1 VRERRAAAAPPGRRL
16 LSQPAAWYVGDILL
30 GSPPP
35 QNGAPGR
42 IAFKTGTS
50 YGYRDAWSVGFDG
63 RHTIGVWV
71 GRPDGAPVPGLV
83 GREAAAPILFDAFAR
98 LPAPTALPPPPAGVV
113 TASSA
118 KLPPPLRRF
127 HPSAGANV
135 AAPLHI
141 LFPPDG
147 AQLDLSTVDGK
158 PDPVPLKITGAVAP
172 LTVFVNGLPV
182 KQQQRGALFF
192 TPDGP
197 GFSRVTVIDGAG
209 ESDSVMVRVD
219 DAGAQG
225 ALVRTTP

>member
-1 VRERRAAAAPPGRRL
+1 
-16 LSQPAAWYVGDILL
+16 
-30 GSPPP
+30 
-35 QNGAPGR
+35 
-42 IAFKTGTS
+42 
-50 YGYRDAWSVGFDG
+50 
-63 RHTIGVWV
+63 VWV
-71 GRPDGAPVPGLV
+71 GRPDGAPVPGLI
-83 GREAAAPILFDAFAR
+83 GREAAAPILFDVFAR
-98 LPAPTALPPPPAGVV
+98 LAAPKALPGPPAGVL

-127 HPSAGANV
+127 HPAAGASV
-135 AAPLHI
+135 AASLHI

-147 AQLDLSTVDGK
+147 AQLDLSTADGK

-172 LTVFVNGLPV
+172 LTVFVNGFPV

-197 GFSRVTVIDGAG
+197 GFSRVTVIDAAG